1 MSDTLAA
8 GPPHLAERS
17 AFDGLLKP
25 VGQGNGVTVQDRSD
39 LALVVLAARKGQAG
53 ALAARMEAGYGLR
66 LPSGPKRV
74 VSGPLAAIGT
84 GPGTWLLTRD
94 SAPGSQ
100 RDALAGELMQALAG
114 LAAVT
119 DQSSGYATLRIGGPR
134 ARDAFAKGLDIDL
147 HPRAFAPGDAAVTTC
162 SHIGVT
168 LWQLDDAPTYEIALF
183 RSMAGSFWHWLSESA
198 AEYGLAPGSADTLSA
213 S

>member
-8 GPPHLAERS
+8 GPLLLGKRS

-25 VGQGNGVTVQDRSD
+25 VGHANGVTVQDRSD
-39 LALVVLAARKGQAG
+39 LELIVLAARKGQAG

-74 VSGPLAAIGT
+74 VSGSLAAIGT

-94 SAPGSQ
+94 SEASGAFADELTQ
-100 RDALAGELMQALAG
+100 VLAGI
-114 LAAVT
+114 AAVT
-119 DQSSGYATLRIGGPR
+119 DQSSGYAMLRIGGPR
-134 ARDAFAKGLDIDL
+134 ARDTFAKGLDIDL
-147 HPRAFAPGDAAVTTC
+147 HRRVFGPGDAAVTAC
-162 SHIGVT
+162 SHIGVM

-198 AEYGLAPGSADTLSA
+198 AEYGLATGSNDILSA